1 MKRLYSSALTLCTF
15 LSISAQEVV
24 WQKDIKSSTQDFLS
38 QMTTTIDQQYL
49 ITGSSIPSRTSG
61 TTPSTGSGT
70 ALSRASGISS
80 LSKAGS
86 TLPFGSAQGKLA
98 QGPQNNGYD
107 FHLVKLNQQGE
118 EVWEKY
124 FSGQNH
130 DFLSA
135 TVNTQEGG
143 FLLAGTT
150 FSGKGLDKKEDSKG
164 GSDIWLIR
172 INEFGDELW
181 QKTIG
186 GASDEE
192 ARAVIQTTD
201 MGFFVAGNVAFGS
214 LPFDSAQGTEQGSLR
229 EPQGT
234 SGTQGTRGYGSKD
247 VLVVRLDKNGKELSQ
262 LVLGGKGLDEVE
274 KMIPTKDGGALLG
287 VYSRSNAVE
296 GSGMPD
302 SGSKAISQKPKAS
315 GNYGE
320 GDYWIIKLSKD
331 GKMEWEKNFGG
342 TGDDHLRTL
351 ALTSTGYLIGGE
363 SRSERSGNKAVG
375 IEEGTDLW
383 LISLDERGEEIWQKS
398 YNFKNRDV
406 LMGMSVISTPNPSR
420 GGESTH
426 LTKGILLGGYTQ
438 AEGRIESDD
447 ETFWMLYLD
456 QNGNEQWR
464 KHVKGESKK
473 KEERLSDI
481 KLNRDGS
488 IVLAG
493 TSAEELGKE
502 NWKIVKL
509 GDKQIDQLIEKQDI
523 KIYPNPVSEYAYVEI
538 NMDDGS
544 GMLGDGK
551 TEAEIT
557 VYDMGGRQLQSVK
570 TKNKVTK
577 INTQALI
584 QGAYLVSVKT
594 NDNKT
599 ASAKLIKK

>member
-1 MKRLYSSALTLCTF
+1 MNKIYSGALFLCSV
-15 LSISAQEVV
+15 LGVSAQEVI

-38 QMTTTIDQQYL
+38 QVTTTIDQQYL
-49 ITGSSIPSRTSG
+49 ITGSSIQTGNNMSG
-61 TTPSTGSGT
+61 TGDNSHQPNS
-70 ALSRASGISS
+70 
-80 LSKAGS
+80 
-86 TLPFGSAQGKLA
+86 
-98 QGPQNNGYD
+98 GYD

-135 TVNTQEGG
+135 TVNTQDGG
-143 FLLAGTT
+143 FVLAGTS

-164 GSDIWLIR
+164 GSDFWLIR

-186 GASDEE
+186 SNSDEE

-201 MGFFVAGNVAFGS
+201 MGFFVAGNIQN
-214 LPFDSAQGTEQGSLR
+214 SAK
-229 EPQGT
+229 
-234 SGTQGTRGYGSKD
+234 GYGSKD
-247 VLVVRLDKNGKELSQ
+247 VLVVKLDKNGKELSQ
-262 LVLGGKGLDEVE
+262 LILGGKGLDEVE

-287 VYSRSNAVE
+287 VYSRSNA
-296 GSGMPD
+296 G
-302 SGSKAISQKPKAS
+302 GSKKTE
-315 GNYGE
+315 NFGE
-320 GDYWIIKLSKD
+320 GDYWIIKLNKD
-331 GKMEWEKNFGG
+331 GKVEWEKNFGG
-342 TGDDHLRTL
+342 KGDDHLRTL

-363 SRSERSGNKAVG
+363 SRSERSGNKTVD

-383 LISLDERGEEIWQKS
+383 LISLNERGEEIWQKS
-398 YNFKNRDV
+398 YNFNNRDV
-406 LMGMSVISTPNPSR
+406 LMGMSVLHSSD
-420 GGESTH
+420 EKSS
-426 LTKGILLGGYTQ
+426 KGILLGGYTQ
-438 AEGRIESDD
+438 AEGRIENDD

-523 KIYPNPVSEYAYVEI
+523 KIYPNPVSDYAYVEI
-538 NMDDGS
+538 GFDF
-544 GMLGDGK
+544 K
-551 TEAEIT
+551 EADI
-557 VYDMGGRQLQSVK
+557 VMYDMGGRQL
-570 TKNKVTK
+570 KN
-577 INTQALI
+577 QE
-584 QGAYLVSVKT
+584 
-594 NDNKT
+594 
-599 ASAKLIKK
+599 